1 MQVGRVA
8 KRGVVVFGY
17 EEATLGQGRL
27 LEKVIAEADPKPT
40 VALVSVV
47 AKGERRLEEEDRLVV
62 VAQLE
67 VALPVRIIVER
78 PLLGSQ
84 HAEFG

>member
-1 MQVGRVA
+1 MWYVPNDTSKAIITASEQINSAHHVCHLLTSRLQVGRVA

-27 LEKVIAEADPKPT
+27 QEKVIAGADPKPT

-47 AKGERRLEEEDRLVV
+47 AKGERQE
-62 VAQLE
+62 
-67 VALPVRIIVER
+67 
-78 PLLGSQ
+78 G
-84 HAEFG
+84 